1 MIVKEKGSDFKPV
14 PAGTHFG
21 RAYGMVDLGTQP
33 SNNPKF
39 DPAHKLL
46 LLWELPGETYEHDG
60 EQVPCTISKEYTAS
74 IGKKANL
81 RKHLDSWRG
90 RAFTEDEAKGFEIA
104 NVIGVAC
111 TLSVSHQTKSD
122 GGKYAKI
129 ESVSG
134 LPKGVTVP
142 PMWHE
147 KVHYELEMGKNEVFQ
162 SLPEWMQK
170 KINQCLEWNPSETQE
185 PVAAPGA
192 MTEADDGEDDSAL
205 PF

>member
-1 MIVKEKGSDFKPV
+1 MIIKEKGSDFKPV

-21 RAYGMVDLGTQP
+21 RCYGMVDLGTQP

-39 DPAHKLL
+39 EPAHKLL
-46 LLWELPGETYEHDG
+46 LLWELPNECYEYEN
-60 EQVPCTISKEYTAS
+60 EQIPCTISKEYTAS

-90 RAFTEDEAKGFEIA
+90 KSFTEEEAKGFAIET
-104 NVIGVAC
+104 VIGVPC
-111 TLSVSHQTKSD
+111 TLSVSHQKKGD
-122 GGKYAKI
+122 GGIYAKV

-134 LPKGVTVP
+134 LPKGVSVP
-142 PMWHE
+142 SQFHE
-147 KVHYELEMGKNEVFQ
+147 SVHYELSMGRDAVFEA
-162 SLPEWMQK
+162 LPEWIRK
-170 KINQCLEWNPSETQE
+170 KILNCFELNPSAAQE

-192 MTEADDGEDDSAL
+192 VEELDDTDT